1 MKEAM
6 RLHSLPLR
14 SLMDL
19 TGKHVSGKA
28 NR

>member
-6 RLHSLPLR
+6 RSHSLPLR

-19 TGKHVSGKA
+19 AGMNDSEKA
-28 NR
+28 HR